1 MINDRMLIIR
11 YNNKL
16 SGSIL
21 YKCSEGIIPK
31 EIEETKLLFIMTYP
45 NILKELIKGKI
56 LYIDNYTGHLGHK
69 EIKGPYG
76 EEEIFVPEYTSNNL
90 SLIEIIIDIENKIKN
105 NKKKI
110 RK

>member
-1 MINDRMLIIR
+1 MENSSRMLIIR

-16 SGSIL
+16 NGSIL
-21 YKCSEGIIPK
+21 YKCSDGIIPK
-31 EIEETKLLFIMTYP
+31 EIEETKLLFIMAYP

-56 LYIDNYTGHLGHK
+56 LYIDNYTGYL
-69 EIKGPYG
+69 
-76 EEEIFVPEYTSNNL
+76 
-90 SLIEIIIDIENKIKN
+90 LIEIIIDIENKIKN

>member
-21 YKCSEGIIPK
+21 YKCSDRIIPK

-45 NILKELIKGKI
+45 NMLE
-56 LYIDNYTGHLGHK
+56 
-69 EIKGPYG
+69 
-76 EEEIFVPEYTSNNL
+76 S
-90 SLIEIIIDIENKIKN
+90 
-105 NKKKI
+105 
-110 RK
+110 

>member
-21 YKCSEGIIPK
+21 YKCSDRIIPK

-45 NILKELIKGKI
+45 NILKELIEKFS
-56 LYIDNYTGHLGHK
+56 
-69 EIKGPYG
+69 E
-76 EEEIFVPEYTSNNL
+76 
-90 SLIEIIIDIENKIKN
+90 
-105 NKKKI
+105 
-110 RK
+110 